1 VILFLWHLYNVH
13 LHPSVFP
20 MNPAWLTGKVSVE
33 WLREE
38 HPLEYE
44 KLKGEGLL

>member
-1 VILFLWHLYNVH
+1 MK
-13 LHPSVFP
+13 SVVDHR
-20 MNPAWLTGKVSVE
+20 KVSAE

>member
-1 VILFLWHLYNVH
+1 
-13 LHPSVFP
+13 
-20 MNPAWLTGKVSVE
+20 MNMAWLTGKVDAE

-44 KLKGEGLL
+44 KLKGEGIL

>member
-1 VILFLWHLYNVH
+1 
-13 LHPSVFP
+13 
-20 MNPAWLTGKVSVE
+20 MNPSWITGKVSVE

-44 KLKGEGLL
+44 KLKEEGLL